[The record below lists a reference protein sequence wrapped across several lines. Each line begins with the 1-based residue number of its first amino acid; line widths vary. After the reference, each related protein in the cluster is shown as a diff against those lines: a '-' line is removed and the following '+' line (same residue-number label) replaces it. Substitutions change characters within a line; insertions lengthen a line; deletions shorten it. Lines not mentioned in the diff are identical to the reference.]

1 MKRLGFAVWMALL
14 TAGAPALAGAAD
26 TILEF
31 GRFGKVIV
39 YRNTPH
45 PAHVV
50 LFVSGD
56 GGWNLGVVNMARE
69 LARANALVVG
79 IDIVA
84 YLKNL
89 EASRES
95 CLYPAAD
102 FEGLSQFVQKKMG
115 FPTYEYPVLVGYSSG
130 ATLVYAVL
138 VQAPARTFRGAVS
151 LGFCPD
157 LPLTKPL
164 CRGSGLEWR
173 RGPKGKGYSFLPANL
188 LQDPWIALQG
198 EIDQVCD
205 PIAAQAYARQ
215 VVNGRIVMLPKV
227 GHGFSVPKNW
237 LPQFKEAFAQ
247 VIQQTQ
253 ETGRSKRDALKDL
266 PLVEVPATGDSSYLA
281 VFLSGDGGWAGLD
294 REVGAAI
301 AKHGIPVIGV
311 NSLRYFWTA
320 RTPDTAARDLERIL
334 TYYLSA
340 WSKQKAVLIGYSF
353 GADVLPFMAVRLP
366 AALLARV
373 ALLAL
378 LGPSSEADFEFHV
391 TDWLDLASRRTLPV
405 MPEVEKLNANRVL
418 CLYGEQESRSLC
430 PELHGGRVKR
440 IALKGSH
447 HFDGNYEA
455 VADRILTELNLQP

>member
-1 MKRLGFAVWMALL
+1 MKRLGFVVWVVLL
-14 TAGAPALAGAAD
+14 TAGTPALAGAAD

-39 YRNTPH
+39 YRTTPH
-45 PAHVV
+45 PTHVV

-56 GGWNLGVVNMARE
+56 GGWNQGVVDMARE
-69 LARANALVVG
+69 LAQANALVVG
-79 IDIVA
+79 IDIAA
-84 YLKNL
+84 YLRNL
-89 EASRES
+89 EASGEGCS
-95 CLYPAAD
+95 YPAED
-102 FEGLSQFVQKKMG
+102 FEALSQFVQKKMG

-138 VQAPARTFRGAVS
+138 VQAPAHTFRGAVS

-173 RGPKGKGYSFLPANL
+173 RGPNGKGYSFLPANH

-205 PIAAQAYARQ
+205 AHAAQAYASQ

-237 LPQFKEAFAQ
+237 LPQFKGAFAQ
-247 VIQQTQ
+247 VIRQTQ
-253 ETGRSKRDALKDL
+253 ETGRSDSEALKDL

-294 REVGAAI
+294 REVSAAI
-301 AKHGIPVIGV
+301 AKQGIPVVGV

-320 RTPDTAARDLERIL
+320 RTPETAARDLEQIL

-340 WSKQKAVLIGYSF
+340 WTKQKAVLIGYSF

-378 LGPSSEADFEFHV
+378 LGPSMQADFEFHV
-391 TDWLDLASRRTLPV
+391 TDWLDLSSRKTLPV
-405 MPEVEKLNANRVL
+405 MPEVEKLNAKRVL
-418 CLYGEQESRSLC
+418 CLYGQQESRSLC
-430 PELHGGRVKR
+430 RELHGGRIKR